1 VLQSGKLNG
10 FYDDTSFVP
19 FGALAAGSQP
29 WKDCLNE
36 LPYSAFVFGSLAAC
50 GIEFAGLRA
59 LGAL

>member
-1 VLQSGKLNG
+1 LNG

-19 FGALAAGSQP
+19 FGALAAGRQP
-29 WKDCLNE
+29 WNDCLDE
-36 LPYSAFVFGSLAAC
+36 LPYSAFVFGSLAAS

>member
-1 VLQSGKLNG
+1 LNG

-19 FGALAAGSQP
+19 FGALAAGRQP
-29 WKDCLNE
+29 WNDCLDE
-36 LPYSAFVFGSLAAC
+36 LPCSAFVFGSLAAS